1 MPPQNLHYRLCRT
14 VKVLAIISL
23 LSTRQTEFALR
34 SKPLLILHRIFF
46 KGPYLRS
53 LFFIFQK
60 ISVILAY
67 QFCIDKMR

>member
-1 MPPQNLHYRLCRT
+1 MPPQNLYWRICRIA
-14 VKVLAIISL
+14 KVLVRISPL
-23 LSTRQTEFALR
+23 PARQTEFALR

-46 KGPYLRS
+46 KGPYMRS